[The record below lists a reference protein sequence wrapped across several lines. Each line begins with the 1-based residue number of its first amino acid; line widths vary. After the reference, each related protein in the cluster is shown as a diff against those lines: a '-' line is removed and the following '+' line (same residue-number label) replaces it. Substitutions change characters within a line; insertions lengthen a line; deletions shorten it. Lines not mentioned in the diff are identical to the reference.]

1 MIEQF
6 GVLATP
12 YHIKATS
19 VKTSLGT
26 SNIMFSKKNNPLV
39 SNVIQIIIWFSQRA
53 MKVAMLKK
61 AALIPSVQ
69 TDVGLSVSYLY
80 RNRGYGERGA

>member
-1 MIEQF
+1 
-6 GVLATP
+6 
-12 YHIKATS
+12 
-19 VKTSLGT
+19 
-26 SNIMFSKKNNPLV
+26 MFSKKNNPLV
-39 SNVIQIIIWFSQRA
+39 SIQIIIWFSQRA

-80 RNRGYGERGA
+80 RNGGYGERGA

>member
-1 MIEQF
+1 
-6 GVLATP
+6 
-12 YHIKATS
+12 
-19 VKTSLGT
+19 
-26 SNIMFSKKNNPLV
+26 MFSKKNNPFI

-80 RNRGYGERGA
+80 RNRGYGERRA

>member
-1 MIEQF
+1 
-6 GVLATP
+6 
-12 YHIKATS
+12 
-19 VKTSLGT
+19 
-26 SNIMFSKKNNPLV
+26 MFSKKNNPLV

-53 MKVAMLKK
+53 MKVAILKK

-80 RNRGYGERGA
+80 RHRGGGGRGGGEGEGGRETGGGEGGGEAHVKESKDKE